1 MTVAENARTV
11 GDWNHDGDRDCAYTF
26 CTHAIYLSLSLLLYM
41 GRFFYTSCRAA
52 SWQHINSRR
61 LFEDILYFANHLL
74 SSLNFC
80 CFSIPN
86 RILNNIRFR
95 SQKKKIV
102 YKRYPIKIPYGTENF
117 NSDYWLNF
125 MQEQQILNIWTATTY
140 TIPANFD

>member
-41 GRFFYTSCRAA
+41 GRFFYTNCRAA

-61 LFEDILYFANHLL
+61 LFEDILYFSNHLL

-95 SQKKKIV
+95 SQTKKKLFT
-102 YKRYPIKIPYGTENF
+102 KDTQLKSPMGLKISTV
-117 NSDYWLNF
+117 
-125 MQEQQILNIWTATTY
+125 TT
-140 TIPANFD
+140 D